1 MTDYKK
7 LTNSLDFSSKEVL
20 ITGGSDGIGLGVAK
34 LFLACGAKV
43 FITGTKEADDYEDDF
58 QDLTYYS
65 LDVSKH
71 ESVTALV
78 SKFDELDVLVNC
90 VGTVLYHKQEFD
102 REGFEW
108 VLTVNLTGIMD
119 LCQSFHPLLTASHG
133 SIVNLDSVVS
143 IRPALNN
150 PAYSA
155 SKAGLVQLTKTLAKK
170 WGKNSVRVNTI
181 APGIVPTKLT
191 ANQQDEKSIAAYLQ
205 QITLNRIGTPE
216 DIAGAALFF
225 ASPLASYITGQHL
238 AVDGGLTI

>member
-1 MTDYKK
+1 MTDYRN
-7 LTNSLDFSSKEVL
+7 LINALDFSRKKVL
-20 ITGGSDGIGLGVAK
+20 VTGGSDGIGLGIAK
-34 LFLACGAKV
+34 LFLASGAEV
-43 FITGTKEADDYEDDF
+43 YITGTKEADAYEDDF
-58 QDLTYYS
+58 QDLTFYS

-71 ESVTALV
+71 ESVIELA
-78 SKFDELDVLVNC
+78 SKFEQLDVLVNC
-90 VGTVLYHKQEFD
+90 VGTVLYNKQEFE
-102 REGFEW
+102 RESFEW
-108 VLTVNLTGIMD
+108 VLSVNLTGIMD
-119 LCQSFHPLLTASHG
+119 LCQSFYELLARSRG
-133 SIVNLDSVVS
+133 NIVNLDSVVS

-170 WGKNSVRVNTI
+170 WGRDSVRVNTI

-191 ANQQDEKSIAAYLQ
+191 ANQQDEKTIAAYLQ
-205 QITLNRIGTPE
+205 QITLNRIGTPA